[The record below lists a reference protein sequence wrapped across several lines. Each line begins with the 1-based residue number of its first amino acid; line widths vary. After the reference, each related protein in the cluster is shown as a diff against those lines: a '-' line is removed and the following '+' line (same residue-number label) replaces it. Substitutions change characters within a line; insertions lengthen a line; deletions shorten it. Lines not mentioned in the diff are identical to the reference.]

1 MLKPQINSPDYQFH
15 LPPLGDGTFGT
26 VYRATY
32 RGVVDRAVKVFK
44 PGKADLTSINAE
56 LERLSAVS
64 EHQGIVTLH
73 DFDLR
78 GDVPYYVM
86 SLHADQAKD
95 GTWKARTLED
105 LCGNVDAREAGRLI
119 DQIADAM
126 AYLHRNQVLHCDL
139 KPRNIMLTNET
150 PPSIKICDFGQSRG
164 VRLATLAGWG
174 TPLYACPEQLLRP
187 DEWMNG
193 KGFLWDVY
201 SFGVVAY
208 RLITGKFPRLH
219 ALAGSGSQEN
229 REGTVE
235 EPDSEGPG
243 EAEDADE
250 RMEQFV
256 RLLEAESDISWP
268 ARAPIDR
275 RRKNIITR
283 CLALDP
289 SVRLRDMRDVRN
301 TIFRQVQES
310 RAVRSRNVT
319 ILFGTITAFA
329 LGASGKA
336 YVEASRVRDANARVE
351 ARRKEA
357 EELVNFIVH
366 NLAEDLDPSGRA
378 ELLEHIAENAA
389 TYFSNM
395 SSDTRTEEALLSFA
409 RVLETRG
416 KAALARRDSK
426 LAVDSFQK
434 AHNLYEQLEK
444 EGKRRPDFRTAEILE
459 KLGEAQIL
467 AGRSVEARAAFQQA
481 LETWA
486 GASDLPEV
494 LLARARIHRRIAALE
509 KEQGELTLAMLQ
521 VAKARELYEG
531 VEHGVPHR
539 QHKELLSGYLGA
551 GLEWAQLALAKG
563 QLEQAGEVFSR
574 VVDRGAKD
582 ASQVAKDSGLM
593 GLVAQAHHELGRLA
607 LRRPLPDVV
616 AARAAFE
623 KELELREAA
632 SWRESMDSS
641 RALALAECL
650 ASLADCIP
658 RDSSEDR
665 GLAKSRLEQAVRYLD
680 KLGESA
686 ALGERVDELRQ
697 NCLDQIRQ
705 IKRLN
710 AEASRTKVREA
721 EAGGD

>member
-44 PGKADLTSINAE
+44 PGVVDLSAMILE
-56 LERLSAVS
+56 LEKLSAVA

-73 DFDLR
+73 DFDLS

-105 LCGNVDAREAGRLI
+105 LCGKVDAREAGRLI

-187 DEWMNG
+187 DDWMNG

-208 RLITGKFPRLH
+208 RLITGKFPRLQ
-219 ALAGSGSQEN
+219 ALAGSGSLEI
-229 REGTVE
+229 REGTME
-235 EPDSEGPG
+235 EPDSDGPG
-243 EAEDADE
+243 EGEDADE
-250 RMEQFV
+250 RMAQLV
-256 RLLEAESDISWP
+256 RLMEAEADVSWP

-283 CLALDP
+283 CLSLNPPA
-289 SVRLRDMRDVRN
+289 RLRDMRDVRN
-301 TIFRQVQES
+301 TVFRQVQES

-319 ILFGTITAFA
+319 ILFGTITAVA

-336 YVEASRVRDANARVE
+336 VLETNRVREANARGE
-351 ARRKEA
+351 ERRKEA

-416 KAALARRDSK
+416 KAALARRDAK

-434 AHNLYEQLEK
+434 AHNLYEQMEK
-444 EGKRRPDFRTAEILE
+444 EGMRRPDFRTAEILE

-467 AGRSVEARAAFQQA
+467 AGRSEAAREAFLQA

-486 GASDLPEV
+486 GASELPEV
-494 LLARARIHRRIAALE
+494 LLARARIHRRIAAVDRA
-509 KEQGELTLAMLQ
+509 KGAVALAMQQ
-521 VAKARELYEG
+521 VAKARELYER
-531 VEHGVPHR
+531 VDHGAPHR
-539 QHKELLSGYLGA
+539 QRKELLSGYLGA
-551 GLEWAQLALAKG
+551 CLDWG
-563 QLEQAGEVFSR
+563 QLSLAQGQIEPASAAFLR
-574 VVDRGAKD
+574 VVDHGAAE
-582 ASQVAKDSGLM
+582 ASQVGKDSGLM
-593 GLVAQAHHELGRLA
+593 VLVAQAHHELGALA
-607 LRRPLPDVV
+607 LRKALPDVA
-616 AARAAFE
+616 AARTAFE
-623 KELELREAA
+623 KELELRETA
-632 SWRESMDSS
+632 SWRESTDPS

-658 RDSSEDR
+658 RDSPEDR
-665 GLAKSRLEQAVRYLD
+665 GLAKSRLEQAIRYLD
-680 KLGESA
+680 KMGESA
-686 ALGERVDELRQ
+686 ALGDRVDELRQ
-697 NCLDQIRQ
+697 SCLEQIRK
-705 IKRLN
+705 IKRMN
-710 AEASRTKVREA
+710 V
-721 EAGGD
+721 EAGKAANREPPVGKD